1 MDLMIIYLQGPLMVH
16 TTKNYA
22 TTDATSFYVLGRVI
36 SGTLF
41 AQQDARILGENYS
54 IQDEE
59 DSRVMTVGR
68 LWVCQSR

>member
-1 MDLMIIYLQGPLMVH
+1 MVH

-22 TTDATSFYVLGRVI
+22 TSDATSFHVFGRVI
-36 SGTLF
+36 SGTLH

-59 DSRVMTVGR
+59 DCRIMTVGR
-68 LWVCQSR
+68 LWVSQAR